1 MLHLCFEKSIFIVM
15 IDFFNIFILM
25 IDFCCCWYYQLLW
38 GHDKDRP
45 VISDRTHPSGFDR
58 GPDYWSWL
66 LITAPLKPCKLNAA
80 KPGVT
85 VATNPGDP
93 QDCLLLVGNPDD
105 WCLQTDKMYEFLP
118 WMLHRWLMFHFLVS
132 PVSREPVYRSE
143 RQDLVK
149 GEESNL
155 GWARKVVQSL

>member
-1 MLHLCFEKSIFIVM
+1 MLHLCFEKSIFIVI

-80 KPGVT
+80 KPGMT
-85 VATNPGDP
+85 VATDPGDP
-93 QDCLLLVGNPDD
+93 QDCLVVAILMTDACKPTRCMNSCLGCYKDG
-105 WCLQTDKMYEFLP
+105 WCFTFWSHLSAESLCTGLRGRILWK
-118 WMLHRWLMFHFLVS
+118 
-132 PVSREPVYRSE
+132 E
-143 RQDLVK
+143 RRVISDERAK
-149 GEESNL
+149 
-155 GWARKVVQSL
+155 